1 MARPGKHRNVCQMPK
16 NKVFGPQPPIYGEP
30 SIHLNVDEYEVL
42 RLIDYENLNQ
52 EEAAEQMDVARSTIQ
67 RIYLTA
73 RMKLAQMLVEGRN
86 IHIEGGNYR
95 LCNEHGYGHGCS
107 RGHRNRNCVRKK

>member
-1 MARPGKHRNVCQMPK
+1 MARPGKHRRVCEIPK
-16 NKVFGPQPPIYGEP
+16 MNVFGPKPQIYHEV
-30 SIHLNVDEYEVL
+30 SIHLSVDEYEVL

-73 RMKLAQMLVEGRN
+73 RKKLAQMLVEGRD

-95 LCNEHGYGHGCS
+95 LCDERCYGHGRS
-107 RGHRNRNCVRKK
+107 RGHRNGTCVRKK